1 MSDELGES
9 PIEPPGDDEAAVDAA
24 SESTAP
30 PPESALAVILAAGA
44 GSRFTGDD
52 HKLEAKLAKK
62 PLVWWA
68 STHALEAGFSE
79 VLVVEGAVPVSDLV
93 PAEVSVVRNDD
104 WADGQARS
112 LHVAVHYAT
121 VFGYEQLVVG
131 LGDQPFA
138 PPEAWRRVAAS
149 DSPIAVATFD
159 GQQTP
164 PVRLSHEVWRM
175 LPLDGDEGAR
185 QLLRSRPELVTP
197 IPCPGSAVDV
207 DTAGELA
214 QIRRHHLTK
223 ELGSWT

>member
-1 MSDELGES
+1 MSDT
-9 PIEPPGDDEAAVDAA
+9 EPDAETDEAPAPDGEPAA
-24 SESTAP
+24 PAAP
-30 PPESALAVILAAGA
+30 ATPPETALGVILAAGA
-44 GSRFTGDD
+44 GSRFVGDE
-52 HKLEAKLAKK
+52 HKLQATINKK

-68 STHALEAGFSE
+68 TQHAITAGFRE
-79 VLVVEGAVPVSDLV
+79 VLVIEGAASVADLV
-93 PAEVSVVRNDD
+93 PSEASVVRNDD
-104 WADGQARS
+104 WEDGQSRS

-121 VFGYEQLVVG
+121 MFDYEQIVVG
-131 LGDQPFA
+131 LGDQPFV
-138 PPEAWRRVAAS
+138 PPAAWRRVANN
-149 DSPIAVATFD
+149 DSPIAVASFD

-214 QIRRHHLTK
+214 QIRRHHLAK